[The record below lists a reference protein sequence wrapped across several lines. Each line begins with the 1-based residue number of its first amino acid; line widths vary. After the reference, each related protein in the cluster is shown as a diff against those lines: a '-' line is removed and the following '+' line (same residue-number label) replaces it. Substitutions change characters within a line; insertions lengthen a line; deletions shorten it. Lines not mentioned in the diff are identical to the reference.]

1 MDRELIINAK
11 SGEVEI
17 ALLEDKILV
26 ELQKEKSNQG
36 FQVGDIYLGKVH
48 KIMPGLN
55 AAFVDVGFEKDAFL
69 HYLDLGPQVRSL
81 CKYVKLAMT
90 GKGFRIPLEQ
100 FIAEEDIE
108 KTGKIS
114 QVLKVNQPVLV
125 QIEKEPISSK
135 GPRISSEISFA
146 GRFLVLVPF
155 SNRISVSTRIKSV
168 EERNRLKRLIT
179 SIKPKNF
186 GVIIRTVAEGKMVAE
201 LDADLKNLVQK
212 WHDLVS
218 KLHEARPP
226 FKVLSEMDRTSVI
239 LRNILNESF
248 NSVTVNSQVLYEEI
262 RSYIGKIAPKKVDI
276 VKLYKG
282 RVPIFEFF
290 GIDKQIKNAFGKQV
304 SIKSGIYII
313 VEHTEAMHVIDVN
326 SGHRSKKENSQEE
339 NALSVNLDA
348 ATEIARQLRLR
359 DMGGII
365 VVDFIDMHESHNRRL
380 LFQKLR
386 DEMAKDHAKHTILPP
401 SKFGL
406 VQITRQRV
414 RPENEIEVLEE
425 CPACNGSGKIRS
437 SSLLIDEIENNIRTL
452 ITEQNESYVKLSLH
466 PFIYSYLT
474 KGFPSRQMKWYFKYK
489 KWIRLEP
496 VTSHHFLEYHFFNK
510 IEDEIK
516 MNGEMPKGAM
526 LDSQPVE
533 PEE

>member
-1 MDRELIINAK
+1 VERELIIDAK

-55 AAFVDVGFEKDAFL
+55 AAFVDVGYEKDAFL

-81 CKYVKLAMT
+81 SKFTKLALG
-90 GKGFRIPLEQ
+90 GKAVRIPLEQ
-100 FIAEEDIE
+100 FVAEEDIE
-108 KTGKIS
+108 KTGKIT

-201 LDADLKNLVQK
+201 LDADLKNLVAK
-212 WHDLVS
+212 WNEVVK
-218 KLHEARPP
+218 KLNSAKPP
-226 FKVLSEMDRTSVI
+226 FKVLSELDRTSVI
-239 LRNILNESF
+239 LRDVLNESF
-248 NSVTVNSQVLYEEI
+248 NSITVNDQALYEEI
-262 RSYIGKIAPKKVDI
+262 KNYIGKIAPKKVDI
-276 VKLYKG
+276 VKLFRG
-282 RVPIFEFF
+282 RVPIYEYF
-290 GIDKQIKNAFGKQV
+290 GIDKQIKNAFGKNV
-304 SIKSGIYII
+304 SIKSGIYLI

-326 SGHRSKKENSQEE
+326 SGHRSRKESSQEE

-348 ATEIARQLRLR
+348 AVEIARQLRLR

-365 VVDFIDMHESHNRRL
+365 VVDFIDMHESKHRRDL
-380 LFQKLR
+380 YQKLR

-425 CPACNGSGKIRS
+425 CPSCRGSGKIRS
-437 SSLLIDEIENNIRTL
+437 SSLLIDEIESNIKTL
-452 ITEQNESYVKLSLH
+452 ITEQNESYIRLTLH
-466 PFIYSYLT
+466 PFIYAYLR
-474 KGFPSRQMKWYFKYK
+474 KGFPSIQMKWYRKYK
-489 KWIRLEP
+489 KWIHLES
-496 VTSHHFLEYHFFNK
+496 VSSHHIMEYHFFNK

-516 MNGEMPKGAM
+516 MNGEAPRAM
-526 LDSQPVE
+526 LDSTPVE